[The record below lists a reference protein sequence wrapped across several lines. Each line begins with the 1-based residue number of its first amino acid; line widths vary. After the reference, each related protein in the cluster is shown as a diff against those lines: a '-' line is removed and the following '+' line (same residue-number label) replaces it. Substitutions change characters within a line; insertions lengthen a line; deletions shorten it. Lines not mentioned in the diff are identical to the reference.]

1 VHPYHPPLSVTRVG
15 SHIRLRLGDVCY
27 GHGATL
33 SEAADDL
40 VRRLLVYV
48 MAVRSSGLRGC
59 PGMGSPDLAMMDF
72 LHELG
77 ELASTGADIRGRL
90 FGQPG

>member
-1 VHPYHPPLSVTRVG
+1 VS
-15 SHIRLRLGDVCY
+15 Y

-33 SEAADDL
+33 QEAADDL

-59 PGMGSPDLAMMDF
+59 PGVGSPDLAMMNF

-77 ELASTGADIRGRL
+77 ELASTGGDIRGRL
-90 FGQPG
+90 FAQPG